1 LAHIGCGYILIGG
14 DSLELIIDKFNL
26 SAILIGQMKKKIII
40 STISYLASTGL
51 IQAQVISDSIL
62 VDGNY
67 RTFHYNKPG
76 SVKKGSSLV
85 FVLHGSG
92 GSGKDLMDRTATLR
106 QKTMH
111 ENVLLV
117 YPNGYK
123 KYWNECRKV
132 ASSLANQENINEEA
146 FFGGMI
152 VYFEK
157 KYKIDETQVFAVGT
171 SGGGHMCYKL
181 AMTMPS
187 KFSAV
192 TAIIA
197 NLPAQENMDCS
208 DAKVPMAIMIANGT
222 ADPTNPYEGGM
233 MQGGNFIMG
242 TVRSTD
248 NTFHYWSSL
257 AGYAGNPVKETL
269 PDTDPEDGK
278 IIERY
283 TFKSQGKPEVV
294 LLKIIGGKHDYP
306 NDIDIHVEAWDFF
319 KRQIKK

>member
-1 LAHIGCGYILIGG
+1 
-14 DSLELIIDKFNL
+14 
-26 SAILIGQMKKKIII
+26 MKKIII
-40 STISYLASTGL
+40 LSLVSCLTSNALVE
-51 IQAQVISDSIL
+51 AQVISDSIL

-67 RTFHYNKPG
+67 RTFYFDKRA
-76 SVKKGSSLV
+76 SLKEGSSLV

-92 GSGKDLMDRTATLR
+92 GNGKDLMDKTANLR
-106 QKTMH
+106 KKTSN

-117 YPNGYK
+117 YANGYK
-123 KYWNECRKV
+123 KYWNECRKA
-132 ASSLANQENINEEA
+132 ASSLANKENINEEG

-152 VYFEK
+152 DYFGK
-157 KYKIDETQVFAVGT
+157 KYKIDEKQVFAVGT

-181 AMTMPS
+181 AMTLPG
-187 KFSAV
+187 KFRAV
-192 TAIIA
+192 SAIIA
-197 NLPAQENMDCS
+197 NLPAEENMDCS

-222 ADPTNPYEGGM
+222 ADPTNPYGGGV

-248 NTFHYWSSL
+248 RTFYYWSSL
-257 AGYAGNPVKETL
+257 AGYDGDPAKEML
-269 PDTDPEDGK
+269 PDTDPADGK

-319 KRQIKK
+319 KRQLKK